1 MIVPTLAAITS
12 SFDSWPRVYLRLRS
26 VLLLVLVGMLP
37 LTVNWSTVI
46 AAGGIEFRS
55 DLIYREIDGQKLA
68 LDAYLPAGGG
78 SHRAAVLVIHGG
90 GWWSGDKADANR
102 KFMSQQLAQQGFVA
116 IAVNYRLVPK
126 DVYPAAIE
134 DLEAAVA
141 WLRQPAQSSALGVD
155 PARIGVLGASSGAQL
170 AGLLGSIGK
179 GPLTQGSRVTAV
191 VSFSGP
197 MSFTGDLASAGGATS
212 VLNFLGCKDAKACP
226 NLAAASPITYVDP
239 SDPPYLLVNASGDR
253 TVWSN
258 QAELMSAALDKA
270 GVVNQMLIEPGN
282 AHGTD
287 LYRMP
292 PVATA
297 TMTFLHTYLDAK

>member
-1 MIVPTLAAITS
+1 MNGRALASITS
-12 SFDSWPRVYLRLRS
+12 MVRFRSRGLLRLRS
-26 VLLLVLVGMLP
+26 VPLLVLISVLP
-37 LTVNWSTVI
+37 LLVNWNPVV
-46 AAGGIEFRS
+46 AAGGIEVRS
-55 DLIYREIDGQKLA
+55 DLVYREIDGQKLA
-68 LDAYLPAGGG
+68 LDVYLPAGGG

-116 IAVNYRLVPK
+116 VAVNYRLVPK

-141 WLRQPAQSSALGVD
+141 WLRQPAQVSAFGID
-155 PARIGVLGASSGAQL
+155 PNRIGALGASSGAQL
-170 AGLLGSIGK
+170 AGLLGSLGM
-179 GPLTQGSRVTAV
+179 GPVMKGSRVAAV

-197 MSFTGDLASAGGATS
+197 MSFTGDLASAGGSTS
-212 VLNFLGCKDAKACP
+212 VLNFLGCKDAKVCP

-239 SDPPYLLVNASGDR
+239 TDPPYLLVNSSGDR
-253 TVWSN
+253 TVWSS
-258 QAELMSAALDKA
+258 QAELMSTALDKA
-270 GVVNQMLIEPGN
+270 DVANQVLIEPGN

-292 PVATA
+292 AVAAA